1 MPHLAQSFLKD
12 QNEAKKPFSPPKA
25 LAQTSAKLSAEER
38 ADKLKDAFAED
49 KLRQ

>member
-12 QNEAKKPFSPPKA
+12 NQDAKKPFSPPA
-25 LAQTSAKLSAEER
+25 GLAQTNLKLSAEEK

-49 KLRQ
+49 KLR